1 MSSFYQMFM
10 AWGILL
16 LVVLSFYLIDK
27 VNTMYKFS
35 VPAEIPKTY
44 SDGLFGELVG
54 KNLWDAMSGLP
65 VQGIDPKLVENL
77 KPHYEPILRQHIEVT
92 FMEGFRDGQAQKAGV
107 PPNNRPIPTPRG
119 SVESWLP
126 LHHLASIYQAGSEF
140 AMGKQEELL
149 RIQQSLDQVTAM
161 LYARTNFELKDPY
174 SETLLKLPVIEG
186 LIPDPELASQT
197 APDLLGFDGVNPGP
211 EGTLGEQM
219 NEGQNAKMQELS
231 NSLSG
236 FGALGESVAEERS
249 VGLSGGSFGTE
260 SSEQPPQQV
269 AGEASTALE
278 TSSTAPHSPDGGEGL
293 VGSASLNLKAQEP
306 QSV

>member
-1 MSSFYQMFM
+1 MSNFYQMFL

-16 LVVLSFYLIDK
+16 VVVLSFYLIDK

-65 VQGIDPKLVENL
+65 VQGIDPQLVENL
-77 KPHYEPILRQHIEVT
+77 KPHYEPILRQHIEET

-107 PPNNRPIPTPRG
+107 PPNNRQIPTPRG

-140 AMGKQEELL
+140 AIGDPQEHL
-149 RIQQSLDQVTAM
+149 RLQQNLDQVTAM

-174 SETLLKLPVIEG
+174 SETLLKLPIKAG
-186 LIPDPELASQT
+186 LMPDPELASQT
-197 APDLLGFDGVNPGP
+197 VPDLLSFESTNEAQVDSGSQALP
-211 EGTLGEQM
+211 EGQS
-219 NEGQNAKMQELS
+219 AKMQELS

-236 FGALGESVAEERS
+236 FDALGEPQGVSSGSEGA
-249 VGLSGGSFGTE
+249 VGT
-260 SSEQPPQQV
+260 
-269 AGEASTALE
+269 
-278 TSSTAPHSPDGGEGL
+278 
-293 VGSASLNLKAQEP
+293 VGSAQSALDSDPMSAQAPQLNLGLKEP
-306 QSV
+306 QAV

>member
-1 MSSFYQMFM
+1 MSNFYQLFL

-16 LVVLSFYLIDK
+16 VVVLSFYLIDK
-27 VNTMYKFS
+27 VNTMYRFS

-65 VQGIDPKLVENL
+65 VQGIDPKLVDNL
-77 KPHYEPILRQHIEVT
+77 KPHYEPILRQHIEHT
-92 FMEGFRDGQAQKAGV
+92 FMEGFRDGQAQRAGV

-140 AMGKQEELL
+140 AMGQPEEHL

-174 SETLLKLPVIEG
+174 SETLLKLPILEG
-186 LIPDPELASQT
+186 LMPDPELESQT
-197 APDLLGFDGVNPGP
+197 VPDLL
-211 EGTLGEQM
+211 TLEQN
-219 NEGQNAKMQELS
+219 NEAPMTPMPDMVQQGQNAKMQEIS
-231 NSLSG
+231 DSLSG
-236 FGALGESVAEERS
+236 FGSLGESEPAPAHVA
-249 VGLSGGSFGTE
+249 
-260 SSEQPPQQV
+260 SEVTV
-269 AGEASTALE
+269 ASEAAV
-278 TSSTAPHSPDGGEGL
+278 AAEG
-293 VGSASLNLKAQEP
+293 EP
-306 QSV
+306 QGQVLAENSTVLPAPNLTLPQAQPV

>member
-1 MSSFYQMFM
+1 MSNFYQMFL

-65 VQGIDPKLVENL
+65 VQGIDPQLVENL
-77 KPHYEPILRQHIEVT
+77 KPHYEPVLRQHIELT
-92 FMEGFRDGQAQKAGV
+92 FMEGFRDGQAQRAGV
-107 PPNNRPIPTPRG
+107 PPNNRQIPTPRG

-140 AMGKQEELL
+140 AMGKPEEHL

-174 SETLLKLPVIEG
+174 SETLLKLPIKEG
-186 LIPDPELASQT
+186 LM
-197 APDLLGFDGVNPGP
+197 PDLSWFLKRLQRCWVLRRPIQGWR
-211 EGTLGEQM
+211 ELWGE
-219 NEGQNAKMQELS
+219 LW
-231 NSLSG
+231 
-236 FGALGESVAEERS
+236 VR
-249 VGLSGGSFGTE
+249 
-260 SSEQPPQQV
+260 P
-269 AGEASTALE
+269 
-278 TSSTAPHSPDGGEGL
+278 
-293 VGSASLNLKAQEP
+293 
-306 QSV
+306 

>member
-1 MSSFYQMFM
+1 MSNFYQLFL

-16 LVVLSFYLIDK
+16 VVVLSFYLIDK
-27 VNTMYKFS
+27 VNTMYRFS

-77 KPHYEPILRQHIEVT
+77 KPHYEPILRQHIEHT
-92 FMEGFRDGQAQKAGV
+92 FMEGFRDGQAQRAGV
-107 PPNNRPIPTPRG
+107 PPNNRQIPTPRG

-140 AMGKQEELL
+140 AIGNPEEHL
-149 RIQQSLDQVTAM
+149 RLQQSLDQVTAM

-174 SETLLKLPVIEG
+174 SETLLKLPIQEG
-186 LIPDPELASQT
+186 LMPDPELVSQT
-197 APDLLGFDGVNPGP
+197 VP
-211 EGTLGEQM
+211 EQLTLEQNSQAQEATVTDM
-219 NEGQNAKMQELS
+219 AQEGQQAKMQELS

-236 FGALGESVAEERS
+236 FGSLGDTEPAPAAEASSPNEGE
-249 VGLSGGSFGTE
+249 VQEAVLAE
-260 SSEQPPQQV
+260 SSNAVPV
-269 AGEASTALE
+269 TN
-278 TSSTAPHSPDGGEGL
+278 
-293 VGSASLNLKAQEP
+293 LNLPQAQP
-306 QSV
+306 V

>member
-1 MSSFYQMFM
+1 MSNFYQMFL

-65 VQGIDPKLVENL
+65 VQGIDPQLVENL
-77 KPHYEPILRQHIEVT
+77 KPHYEPVLRQHIELT
-92 FMEGFRDGQAQKAGV
+92 FMEGFRDGQAQRAGV
-107 PPNNRPIPTPRG
+107 PPNNRQIPTPRG

-140 AMGKQEELL
+140 AMGVPEEQL
-149 RIQQSLDQVTAM
+149 RIQQNLDQVTAM

-174 SETLLKLPVIEG
+174 SETLLKLPIKEG
-186 LIPDPELASQT
+186 LMPDPELESQT
-197 APDLLGFDGVNPGP
+197 APDMLGF
-211 EGTLGEQM
+211 EGESAGITANSEGALGE
-219 NEGQNAKMQELS
+219 GQSTKMQELS

-236 FGALGESVAEERS
+236 FDALGEPTTGESPLASGPAQSPESAAQE
-249 VGLSGGSFGTE
+249 GLEG
-260 SSEQPPQQV
+260 
-269 AGEASTALE
+269 STAL
-278 TSSTAPHSPDGGEGL
+278 PVKL
-293 VGSASLNLKAQEP
+293 QEP
-306 QSV
+306 QTV

>member
-1 MSSFYQMFM
+1 MSSFYQMFL

-77 KPHYEPILRQHIEVT
+77 KPHYEPVLRQHIEQT
-92 FMEGFRDGQAQKAGV
+92 FMEGFRDGLAKKAGV
-107 PPNNRPIPTPRG
+107 PPNNRQIPTPRG

-126 LHHLASIYQAGSEF
+126 LHHLATIYQAGSEF
-140 AMGKQEELL
+140 AIGNPEEHL
-149 RIQQSLDQVTAM
+149 RLQQNLDQVTAM

-174 SETLLKLPVIEG
+174 SETLLKLPIKEG
-186 LIPDPELASQT
+186 LIPDPELVSET
-197 APDLLGFDGVNPGP
+197 VP
-211 EGTLGEQM
+211 EFLSLEGEKDTSLERLD
-219 NEGQNAKMQELS
+219 EGIKSDQNAKLQELS
-231 NSLSG
+231 NSLSN
-236 FGALGESVAEERS
+236 FEALGEVEPAQAVAQQPIPDVMQS
-249 VGLSGGSFGTE
+249 TE
-260 SSEQPPQQV
+260 PISAPLTASEDQTLP
-269 AGEASTALE
+269 
-278 TSSTAPHSPDGGEGL
+278 AP
-293 VGSASLNLKAQEP
+293 NLGAKEVQT
-306 QSV
+306 V

>member
-1 MSSFYQMFM
+1 MSNFYQMFL

-16 LVVLSFYLIDK
+16 VVVLSFYLIDK

-77 KPHYEPILRQHIEVT
+77 KPHYEPILRQHIEQT

-107 PPNNRPIPTPRG
+107 PPNNRQIPTPRG

-126 LHHLASIYQAGSEF
+126 LHHLATIYQAGSEF
-140 AMGKQEELL
+140 AIGNPEEHL
-149 RIQQSLDQVTAM
+149 RLQQNLDQVTAM

-174 SETLLKLPVIEG
+174 SETLLKLPIKEG
-186 LIPDPELASQT
+186 LMPDPELISQT
-197 APDLLGFDGVNPGP
+197 APEILSIEGEKDSSNESLDLNINP
-211 EGTLGEQM
+211 E
-219 NEGQNAKMQELS
+219 QNAKLQELS
-231 NSLSG
+231 SSLSN
-236 FGALGESVAEERS
+236 FDALGEGGEALARVEQVNSEETNAAAPNSVA
-249 VGLSGGSFGTE
+249 V
-260 SSEQPPQQV
+260 EQPLRESGNFGV
-269 AGEASTALE
+269 
-278 TSSTAPHSPDGGEGL
+278 
-293 VGSASLNLKAQEP
+293 KEP
-306 QSV
+306 QPV

>member
-1 MSSFYQMFM
+1 MSNFYQLFL

-16 LVVLSFYLIDK
+16 VVVLSFYLIDK
-27 VNTMYKFS
+27 VNTMYRFS

-77 KPHYEPILRQHIEVT
+77 KPHYEPILRQHIEHT
-92 FMEGFRDGQAQKAGV
+92 FMEGFRDGQAQRAGV
-107 PPNNRPIPTPRG
+107 PPNNRQIPTPRG

-140 AMGKQEELL
+140 AIGNPEEHL
-149 RIQQSLDQVTAM
+149 RLQQSLDQVTAM

-174 SETLLKLPVIEG
+174 SETLLKLPIQEG
-186 LIPDPELASQT
+186 LMPDPELVSQT
-197 APDLLGFDGVNPGP
+197 VP
-211 EGTLGEQM
+211 EQLTLEQNSQAQEATVTDM
-219 NEGQNAKMQELS
+219 AQEGQQAKMQELS

-236 FGALGESVAEERS
+236 FGSLGDTEPAPAAEASSSNEGE
-249 VGLSGGSFGTE
+249 VQEAVLAE
-260 SSEQPPQQV
+260 SSNAVPV
-269 AGEASTALE
+269 TN
-278 TSSTAPHSPDGGEGL
+278 
-293 VGSASLNLKAQEP
+293 LNLPQAQP
-306 QSV
+306 V

>member
-1 MSSFYQMFM
+1 MSNFYQLFL

-16 LVVLSFYLIDK
+16 VVVLSFYLIDK
-27 VNTMYKFS
+27 VNTMYRFS

-77 KPHYEPILRQHIEVT
+77 KPHYEPILRQHIEHT
-92 FMEGFRDGQAQKAGV
+92 FMEGFRDGQAQRAGV
-107 PPNNRPIPTPRG
+107 PPNNRQIPTPRG

-140 AMGKQEELL
+140 AIGNPEEHL
-149 RIQQSLDQVTAM
+149 RLQQSLDQVTAM

-174 SETLLKLPVIEG
+174 SETLLKLPIQEG
-186 LIPDPELASQT
+186 LMPDPELVSQT
-197 APDLLGFDGVNPGP
+197 VPEQLTLEQNSQAQEVTVNDMA
-211 EGTLGEQM
+211 Q
-219 NEGQNAKMQELS
+219 EGQQAKMQELS

-236 FGALGESVAEERS
+236 FGSLGDTEPAPAAEASSSNEGE
-249 VGLSGGSFGTE
+249 VQEAVLAE
-260 SSEQPPQQV
+260 SSNAVPV
-269 AGEASTALE
+269 TN
-278 TSSTAPHSPDGGEGL
+278 
-293 VGSASLNLKAQEP
+293 LNLPQAQP
-306 QSV
+306 V

>member
-1 MSSFYQMFM
+1 MSNFYQLFL

-16 LVVLSFYLIDK
+16 VVVLSFYLIDK
-27 VNTMYKFS
+27 VNTMYRFS

-77 KPHYEPILRQHIEVT
+77 KPHYEPILRQHIELT
-92 FMEGFRDGQAQKAGV
+92 FMEGFRDGQAQRAGV
-107 PPNNRPIPTPRG
+107 PPNNRQIPTPRG

-140 AMGKQEELL
+140 AMGNPEEHL
-149 RIQQSLDQVTAM
+149 RLQQSLDQVTAM

-174 SETLLKLPVIEG
+174 SETLLKLPIQEG
-186 LIPDPELASQT
+186 LMPDPELVSQT
-197 APDLLGFDGVNPGP
+197 VPEQLTLEQNSQAQEVTVNDMA
-211 EGTLGEQM
+211 Q
-219 NEGQNAKMQELS
+219 EGQQAKMQELS

-236 FGALGESVAEERS
+236 FGSLGDTEPAPAAEASSSNEGE
-249 VGLSGGSFGTE
+249 VQEAVLAE
-260 SSEQPPQQV
+260 SSNAVPV
-269 AGEASTALE
+269 TN
-278 TSSTAPHSPDGGEGL
+278 
-293 VGSASLNLKAQEP
+293 LNLPQAQP
-306 QSV
+306 V

>member
-1 MSSFYQMFM
+1 MSNFYQMFL

-65 VQGIDPKLVENL
+65 VQGIDPQLVENL
-77 KPHYEPILRQHIEVT
+77 KPHYEPVLRQHIELT
-92 FMEGFRDGQAQKAGV
+92 FMEGFRDGQAQRAGV
-107 PPNNRPIPTPRG
+107 PPNNRQIPTPRG

-140 AMGKQEELL
+140 AMGKPEEHL

-174 SETLLKLPVIEG
+174 SETLLKLPIKEG
-186 LIPDPELASQT
+186 LMPDPELVSQT
-197 APDLLGFDGVNPGP
+197 APEMLGFEEANPGM
-211 EGTLGEQM
+211 EGALGGTLGEAL

-236 FGALGESVAEERS
+236 FGALGEPV
-249 VGLSGGSFGTE
+249 
-260 SSEQPPQQV
+260 
-269 AGEASTALE
+269 
-278 TSSTAPHSPDGGEGL
+278 GGEMAL
-293 VGSASLNLKAQEP
+293 ANTSTTGSPEGAASPAPNA
-306 QSV
+306 

>member
-1 MSSFYQMFM
+1 MSNFYQLFL

-16 LVVLSFYLIDK
+16 VVVLSFYLIDK
-27 VNTMYKFS
+27 VNTMYRFS

-77 KPHYEPILRQHIEVT
+77 KPHYEPILRQHIEHT
-92 FMEGFRDGQAQKAGV
+92 FMEGFRDGQAQRAGV
-107 PPNNRPIPTPRG
+107 PPNNRQIPTPRG

-140 AMGKQEELL
+140 AIGNPEEHL
-149 RIQQSLDQVTAM
+149 RLQQSLDQVTAM

-174 SETLLKLPVIEG
+174 SETLLKLPIQEG
-186 LIPDPELASQT
+186 LMPDPELVSQT
-197 APDLLGFDGVNPGP
+197 VP
-211 EGTLGEQM
+211 EQLTLEQNSQAQEVTVTDM
-219 NEGQNAKMQELS
+219 AQEGQQAKMQELS

-236 FGALGESVAEERS
+236 FGSLGDTEPAPAAEASSSNEGE
-249 VGLSGGSFGTE
+249 VQEAVLAE
-260 SSEQPPQQV
+260 SSNAVPV
-269 AGEASTALE
+269 TN
-278 TSSTAPHSPDGGEGL
+278 
-293 VGSASLNLKAQEP
+293 LNLPQAQP
-306 QSV
+306 V

>member
-1 MSSFYQMFM
+1 MSNFYQLFL

-16 LVVLSFYLIDK
+16 VVVLSFYLIDK
-27 VNTMYKFS
+27 VNTMYRFS

-77 KPHYEPILRQHIEVT
+77 KPHYEPILRQHIEHT
-92 FMEGFRDGQAQKAGV
+92 FMEGFRDGQAQRAGV
-107 PPNNRPIPTPRG
+107 PPNNRQIPTPRG

-140 AMGKQEELL
+140 AIGNPEEHL
-149 RIQQSLDQVTAM
+149 RLQQSLDQVTAM

-174 SETLLKLPVIEG
+174 SETLLKLPIQEG
-186 LIPDPELASQT
+186 LMPDPELVSQT
-197 APDLLGFDGVNPGP
+197 VP
-211 EGTLGEQM
+211 EQLTLEQNSQAQEASVTDM
-219 NEGQNAKMQELS
+219 AQEGQQAKMQELS

-236 FGALGESVAEERS
+236 FGSLGDTEPAPAAEASSSNEGE
-249 VGLSGGSFGTE
+249 VQEAVLAE
-260 SSEQPPQQV
+260 SSNAVPV
-269 AGEASTALE
+269 TN
-278 TSSTAPHSPDGGEGL
+278 
-293 VGSASLNLKAQEP
+293 LNLPQAQP
-306 QSV
+306 V

>member
-1 MSSFYQMFM
+1 
-10 AWGILL
+10 
-16 LVVLSFYLIDK
+16 
-27 VNTMYKFS
+27 MYRFS

-77 KPHYEPILRQHIEVT
+77 KPHYEPILRQHIEHT
-92 FMEGFRDGQAQKAGV
+92 FMEGFRDGQAQRAGV

-140 AMGKQEELL
+140 AMGLPEEHL

-174 SETLLKLPVIEG
+174 SETLLKLPILEG
-186 LIPDPELASQT
+186 LMPDPELESQT
-197 APDLLGFDGVNPGP
+197 VPDLL
-211 EGTLGEQM
+211 TLEQN
-219 NEGQNAKMQELS
+219 NEAPMPDMVQQGQNAKMQEIS
-231 NSLSG
+231 DSLSG
-236 FGALGESVAEERS
+236 FGSLGESETALADVASEAAVSSEAAVVAEAE
-249 VGLSGGSFGTE
+249 
-260 SSEQPPQQV
+260 
-269 AGEASTALE
+269 
-278 TSSTAPHSPDGGEGL
+278 EG
-293 VGSASLNLKAQEP
+293 EP
-306 QSV
+306 QAQVLAENNTVLPAPNLTLPQAQPV